1 VCIDAHDRLVLPTEA
16 PTGKC
21 DSWVLVPR
29 LPVPFAPVVEQIK
42 LLVGRSLTSMMVL
55 FNFLSRRI
63 APLQM
68 RIHLAWQYTG
78 EGDTMRLERGHG
90 SGLSPDALSALLG
103 KLTPNPSS
111 AAFITPRQAVLRCA
125 QTSRHDC

>member
-1 VCIDAHDRLVLPTEA
+1 
-16 PTGKC
+16 
-21 DSWVLVPR
+21 
-29 LPVPFAPVVEQIK
+29 
-42 LLVGRSLTSMMVL
+42 VL
-55 FNFLSRRI
+55 FDFLSRRI

-68 RIHLAWQYTG
+68 RIRLAWQYTG

-90 SGLSPDALSALLG
+90 SGLSPDVLSALLG
-103 KLTPNPSS
+103 KLTPDPSS